1 MSRVFFSIIIPVL
14 NEIGQ
19 IQRCVESIQKNID
32 FADTEIIIADNGS
45 TDGTVELLK
54 RLPIKLIENLSGKR
68 HTIAQLRNLAA
79 QQAQGDVLA
88 FLDADM
94 MVPLDWL
101 HSARQYFQ
109 NGFNGALGFVEKPD
123 ASAGWVGKVWGER
136 LWLTRDQTQDVDFLP
151 GRNIM
156 INRQL
161 FEKINGFDENLRT
174 AEDKDLT
181 FRIVENGG
189 RVISVPDVHL
199 IHLGYEKTLGEFIRK
214 EFWRQGSTVDF
225 IKRHNL
231 SWRTLRHPLLSIFH
245 IFMMAFVLLLM
256 LFQSRWTWIGSLI
269 WLLPSSVIVWTKI
282 RQEVSLLF
290 ILQFYFLTF
299 LRWHVAGAAFIYQIS
314 QFRFK

>member
-1 MSRVFFSIIIPVL
+1 MSQVSFSIVIPVL
-14 NEIGQ
+14 NEVGQ
-19 IQRCVESIQKNID
+19 IQRCVESIRKNIN

-45 TDGTVELLK
+45 TDGTVELLRK
-54 RLPIKLIENLSGKR
+54 LPVKLIENLTGKR

-94 MVPLDWL
+94 MVPQDWL
-101 HSARQYFQ
+101 QSARKYFD

-123 ASAGWVGKVWGER
+123 ESAGWVGKVWGER
-136 LWLTRDQTQDVDFLP
+136 LWLTRDQLQDVDFLP

-156 INRQL
+156 VNRNI
-161 FEKINGFDENLRT
+161 FKKINGFDENLRT

-199 IHLGYEKTLGEFIRK
+199 IHLGYEKTLWEFVRK
-214 EFWRQGSTVDF
+214 EFWRQGSTINF

-245 IFMMAFVLLLM
+245 IVMMIFILFMM
-256 LFQSRWTWIGSLI
+256 LFQSKWTWIEAVI
-269 WLLPSSVIVWTKI
+269 WLMPSAIIVWTKI
-282 RQEVSLLF
+282 RQKVSLLF

-299 LRWHVAGAAFIYQIS
+299 LRWHVAGAAFIYQIA
-314 QFRFK
+314 QFRPK